1 MVKVAGTQVRVSCT
15 RHGRMNDGGEQGSR
29 GRAEESLYERACT
42 PCARAAPRR
51 SRATSRRADT
61 LSRAR
66 ASSPRNP
73 RACSERVWRRDVMHC
88 DA

>member
-15 RHGRMNDGGEQGSR
+15 RHGRMNDGEQGSR

-42 PCARAAPRR
+42 RCARAAPRR

-66 ASSPRNP
+66 ALTTQPSRLQ
-73 RACSERVWRRDVMHC
+73 RACLEEGHHALRR
-88 DA
+88 